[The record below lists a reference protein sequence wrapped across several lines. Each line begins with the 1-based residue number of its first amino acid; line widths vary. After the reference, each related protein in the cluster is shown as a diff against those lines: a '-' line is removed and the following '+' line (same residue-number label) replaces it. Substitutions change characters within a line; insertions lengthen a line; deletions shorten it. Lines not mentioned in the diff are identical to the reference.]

1 MGPYEDL
8 LTVLTVCSQFAH
20 GFLTVCSC
28 CSRFAHALGDDV
40 SILMK
45 KPTSKPCHI
54 FCSEP
59 CVPKARS
66 LQAADSLRLIFK
78 SETKTPTCHSQPF
91 AEAGLPHPC
100 LSLRYVCAT
109 FLLSPKDSKS
119 IPILWYHDMFLC
131 SPKGPNSTSI
141 HGIVQRSF

>member
-1 MGPYEDL
+1 
-8 LTVLTVCSQFAH
+8 
-20 GFLTVCSC
+20 
-28 CSRFAHALGDDV
+28 
-40 SILMK
+40 
-45 KPTSKPCHI
+45 
-54 FCSEP
+54 
-59 CVPKARS
+59 

-100 LSLRYVCAT
+100 LSLRYVCVT

-119 IPILWYHDMFLC
+119 TSILWYYDMFLC
-131 SPKGPNSTSI
+131 SPKGPKSTSI